1 MPKHERCVSSSPKQH
16 WPLLVSMLLQRRR
29 TRGKAENA
37 RRFPRQLAAA
47 FSMSSPLTNQ
57 TVAPLRSPGFPVEP
71 GGAGAFPAPFPC
83 RKAHTRPCPVQR
95 GRKSG
100 YAPVGMKIHL
110 GNDAW
115 RSQTKLS
122 SRPERSV
129 VEGSAVRPSGFPNFG
144 VLTHTLKARYY
155 FHRNYVQIL

>member
-57 TVAPLRSPGFPVEP
+57 TVAPLRF
-71 GGAGAFPAPFPC
+71 
-83 RKAHTRPCPVQR
+83 
-95 GRKSG
+95 
-100 YAPVGMKIHL
+100 APVGMTKGAVTL
-110 GNDAW
+110 PFRFDAAEDEQQVPPLRGGLRFCW
-115 RSQTKLS
+115 PFVSHYFACWSDGRCLPSVGRGTKCNLLRFRTMGLRNPGHS
-122 SRPERSV
+122 LTVRWSGSRPLV
-129 VEGSAVRPSGFPNFG
+129 FPACFP
-144 VLTHTLKARYY
+144 
-155 FHRNYVQIL
+155 

>member
-57 TVAPLRSPGFPVEP
+57 TVAPLR
-71 GGAGAFPAPFPC
+71 
-83 RKAHTRPCPVQR
+83 
-95 GRKSG
+95 
-100 YAPVGMKIHL
+100 YAPVGMTKGRAAL
-110 GNDAW
+110 PFGVCDWDVNS
-115 RSQTKLS
+115 RSLHCATVRIPRQAGTGGMTLLFGIG
-122 SRPERSV
+122 V
-129 VEGSAVRPSGFPNFG
+129 VRGDNFVWGSAAGAF
-144 VLTHTLKARYY
+144 
-155 FHRNYVQIL
+155 

>member
-57 TVAPLRSPGFPVEP
+57 TVAPLRS
-71 GGAGAFPAPFPC
+71 
-83 RKAHTRPCPVQR
+83 
-95 GRKSG
+95 
-100 YAPVGMKIHL
+100 APVGMTILL
-110 GNDAW
+110 GNARYCFQDE
-115 RSQTKLS
+115 LS
-122 SRPERSV
+122 IPTGAYSDGV
-129 VEGSAVRPSGFPNFG
+129 VEGS
-144 VLTHTLKARYY
+144 
-155 FHRNYVQIL
+155 

>member
-57 TVAPLRSPGFPVEP
+57 TVAPLR
-71 GGAGAFPAPFPC
+71 
-83 RKAHTRPCPVQR
+83 
-95 GRKSG
+95 
-100 YAPVGMKIHL
+100 YAPVGM
-110 GNDAW
+110 
-115 RSQTKLS
+115 TKGTGALPF
-122 SRPERSV
+122 RFAVWDGELQIPPLRYASV
-129 VEGSAVRPSGFPNFG
+129 GMTKGRATLLFG
-144 VLTHTLKARYY
+144 VCS
-155 FHRNYVQIL
+155 VGW